1 MRKKFFHLSSGSVI
15 PLTPKSGLMSTQSA
29 IGKHI
34 NQNRGTGRMLGRN
47 IGRWVLGH
55 ENKPALVPV
64 RDAVERFRSAVWQV
78 NRGDKKITTDEI
90 LDELEA
96 GTYKNPHMMSLAEIL
111 AGCEGCESITL
122 YNFPEQFNQMLID
135 GGLEP
140 LGEARNKS
148 TDKPE
153 LSDEQE
159 RRVRALY
166 AEDLAIRASMP

>member
-1 MRKKFFHLSSGSVI
+1 MRKKFFHLPSGSVI

-34 NQNRGTGRMLGRN
+34 NQNRGTGRRLDRN

-64 RDAVERFRSAVWQV
+64 RDAVERFRSGVWQL
-78 NRGDKKITTDEI
+78 NRGRKKISIDEI
-90 LDELEA
+90 LDGLED
-96 GTYKNPHMMSLAEIL
+96 GTCKDPHLMSLAEIL
-111 AGCEGCESITL
+111 AGCEDCESITL
-122 YNFPEQFNQMLID
+122 YKFPEQFQQMLID
-135 GGLEP
+135 GGIEP
-140 LGEARNKS
+140 LGEAQNKS